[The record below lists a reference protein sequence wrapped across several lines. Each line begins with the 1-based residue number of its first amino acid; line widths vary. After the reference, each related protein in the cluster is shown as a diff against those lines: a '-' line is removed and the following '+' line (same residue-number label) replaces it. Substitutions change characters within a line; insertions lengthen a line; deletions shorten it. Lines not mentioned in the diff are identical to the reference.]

1 DTTPGTSP
9 DTTGAAGGTLRILSH
24 DSFAGGVD
32 DETFAAFTEET
43 GFTVEVVGG
52 GDAGGAVN
60 QAILT
65 KDNPIADVLFGVDN
79 TFLSRALNEDIFVS
93 YVSDLLDEVYPSL
106 VVDDQNRVTPI
117 DYGDVC
123 LNYDIAWFEENDLE
137 PPADLNDLVQ

>member
-1 DTTPGTSP
+1 
-9 DTTGAAGGTLRILSH
+9 LSH
-24 DSFAGGVD
+24 DSFADIDTQEVFGD
-32 DETFAAFTEET
+32 FTAET
-43 GFTVEVVGG
+43 GFEVQTVGG

-117 DYGDVC
+117 DYGDV
-123 LNYDIAWFEENDLE
+123 
-137 PPADLNDLVQ
+137 